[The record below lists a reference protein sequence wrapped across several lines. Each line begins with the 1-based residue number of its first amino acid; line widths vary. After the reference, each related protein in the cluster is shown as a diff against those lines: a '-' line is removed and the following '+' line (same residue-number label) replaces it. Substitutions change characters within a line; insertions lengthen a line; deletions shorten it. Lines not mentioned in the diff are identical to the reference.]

1 MTWFKV
7 DDQLAFHPKVLEAG
21 NTAMGLWVRA
31 GSWCGAHLTQGELP
45 RHMIGTFGAQHRH
58 AEALVRAGLWTPTD
72 VGYQFK
78 DWEHYQPD
86 KGQVEDRKASNR
98 DRQKRYREGKR
109 HAVSNGV
116 TDSVTNGV
124 SNAPPSRPD
133 PSVVPKGTTQTGSL
147 RSPAAAKRG
156 TRLPDDWQPS
166 NDLVDQMRQECPGVD
181 LHAEHRVYA
190 DYWAAQPGQKGVK
203 ADWDAT
209 WRNWI
214 RKAVAGSGRAAT
226 PRRSTTDDRV
236 ASVQALKNTPHRLEI
251 A

>member
-21 NTAMGLWVRA
+21 NAAMGLWVRA
-31 GSWCGAHLTQGELP
+31 GSWCSAHLTQGELP

-86 KGQVEDRKASNR
+86 KDQVEDRKASNR
-98 DRQKRYREGKR
+98 DRQKRYRDGKR
-109 HAVSNGV
+109 NAVSNGV

-124 SNAPPSRPD
+124 SNTPPSRPV

-147 RSPAAAKRG
+147 RSPAAAQRG

-166 NDLVDQMRQECPGVD
+166 TDLVDQMRQECPGVD
-181 LHAEHRVYA
+181 LRAEHRVFV
-190 DYWAAQPGQKGVK
+190 DYYRSASGQKGVML
-203 ADWDAT
+203 DWPAT
-209 WRNWI
+209 WRNWM
-214 RKAVAGSGRAAT
+214 RREAKFSKPGRTRAKQ
-226 PRRSTTDDRV
+226 STTD
-236 ASVQALKNTPHRLEI
+236 AGIAAIQAMKHPQRLEI